1 MAKKIAIS
9 TLNAST
15 LDIINTIRANAS
27 QMYQQYVPEITTEKE
42 LAKVGDV
49 LFGYPQLA
57 NEFITSLVNRIAAVR
72 IKSADFNNKYANLK
86 KGYLEFGDTIVEYF
100 VQIAKARE
108 FSAEKAEKREFKRTI
123 PDVRAAFHVINY
135 KVQYP
140 ITIENE
146 ELRQAFTSFSG
157 VEDLIAK
164 IINSVT
170 VAAEY
175 DEFLLFKYLII
186 KAVSHG
192 KMYPVGVNG
201 ADLKNYA
208 VTFRSLANKLEFI
221 STKYNDAGVHTN
233 TDKKSLRIFMDADF
247 NADFDVNVLA
257 SAFNM
262 DKADFIGKLQLI
274 DDWTSFD
281 NDRFDVIREGSD
293 CIEEVTADELALMA
307 KVKAI
312 IIDEEWFQ
320 VYDKLSMFSETYV
333 ASGLY
338 WNYFYNIWKSISSSP
353 FSNAIVVV
361 DNTATISDLSSIEF
375 TVSDKSADDTNT
387 VFSLTATDATTLQ
400 NTNYNFVQTQDATEN
415 GIAIHK
421 YGAVIIP
428 NTETGGTTL
437 ELVINGTTYTAG
449 TDLVP
454 STTVGTKITFS
465 KANF

>member
-42 LAKVGDV
+42 MVKVGDT
-49 LFGYPQLA
+49 LYGYPQLA
-57 NEFITSLVNRIAAVR
+57 NEYITSLVNRIAAVR

-86 KGYLEFGDTIVEYF
+86 KGYLENGATVVEYF

-146 ELRQAFTSFSG
+146 ELRQAFTSFSRM
-157 VEDLIAK
+157 EDLIAK
-164 IINSVT
+164 IIDSVY

-186 KAVSHG
+186 KAVAHG
-192 KMYPVGVNG
+192 KMYPVGVSG
-201 ADLKNYA
+201 ADIKNYA
-208 VTFRSLANKLEFI
+208 VTFRGLANKLDFI

-274 DDWTSFD
+274 DDWTTFD

-307 KVKAI
+307 NVKAI
-312 IIDEEWFQ
+312 IVDEEWFQ
-320 VYDKLSMFSETYV
+320 IYDNLSAFSETFV

-338 WNYFYNIWKSISSSP
+338 WNYFYNIWKTVSSSP

-361 DNTATISDLSSIEF
+361 DNTATISDLASIEF

-400 NTNYNFVQTQDATEN
+400 NTNFNFVQTEDATKD

-428 NTETGGTTL
+428 NAKTDGATLELIINGKSYTGGT
-437 ELVINGTTYTAG
+437 
-449 TDLVP
+449 DLTP
-454 STTVGTKITFS
+454 DSEVGDTITFEPTV
-465 KANF
+465 

>member
-27 QMYQQYVPEITTEKE
+27 QTYQQYVPEITQEKE

-49 LFGYPQLA
+49 LYGYPKLA
-57 NEFITSLVNRIAAVR
+57 NEFITALVNRIAAVR

-86 KGYLEFGDTIVEYF
+86 KGYLEFGDTVVEYF

-123 PDVRAAFHVINY
+123 PDVRSAFHVMNY

-140 ITIENE
+140 ITIQNE
-146 ELRQAFTSFSG
+146 DLRQAFTSFGG

-192 KMYPVGVNG
+192 KMFPVGVNG

-208 VTFRSLANKLEFI
+208 VTFRGLANKLEFI

-233 TDKKSLRIFMDADF
+233 TDKRSLRVFMDADF

-262 DKADFIGKLQLI
+262 EKADFIGKLQLI
-274 DDWTSFD
+274 DDWTTFD

-293 CIEEVTADELALMA
+293 CIEEVTDAELALMA
-307 KVKAI
+307 NVKAI

-320 VYDKLSMFSETYV
+320 VYDNLSMFSETYV

-338 WNYFYNIWKSISSSP
+338 WNYFYNIWKTVSSSP

-400 NTNYNFVQTQDATEN
+400 NTNFNFVQTENATKD

-428 NTETGGTTL
+428 NAKTDGVTLELIINGKSYTGGT
-437 ELVINGTTYTAG
+437 
-449 TDLVP
+449 DLTP
-454 STTVGTKITFS
+454 DSEVGDTITFEPTV
-465 KANF
+465 